1 MKDLNIIKRIK
12 VFSLLAF
19 IFPLIAINLCW
30 IIYYYIGTLK
40 TYRDIPWNNKET
52 TSNFKD
58 YHSAKKSFINC
69 PKYKYNIFLKL
80 NNGKLVKF
88 DKKSVP
94 QSNQINNVESSKIL
108 KINEFVF
115 KHSDEKNNR
124 CIKNHTIANF
134 IITSFNLEKS
144 IIILRKANDAGFS
157 IIENPYING
166 EVSISRT
173 ARFFP
178 VNYIFKSM
186 IPLSAVFLFI
196 YWLNNLYFFSWF
208 KKNKK
213 AIKFNKKF
221 FYFGLLSCVFLILHS
236 IFLGVSYD
244 SQLFKSFRKIVII
257 SFILFEVLSQV
268 YLTLNILKFSEDLKN
283 YLRIN
288 VLKIKVGFI
297 VIIILTTIISLYI
310 LAFEDPSSNFKNI
323 LEWNYFSVLL
333 IYYFLSNIL
342 WKVKKP

>member
-1 MKDLNIIKRIK
+1 
-12 VFSLLAF
+12 
-19 IFPLIAINLCW
+19 
-30 IIYYYIGTLK
+30 
-40 TYRDIPWNNKET
+40 
-52 TSNFKD
+52 
-58 YHSAKKSFINC
+58 
-69 PKYKYNIFLKL
+69 
-80 NNGKLVKF
+80 
-88 DKKSVP
+88 
-94 QSNQINNVESSKIL
+94 
-108 KINEFVF
+108 
-115 KHSDEKNNR
+115 
-124 CIKNHTIANF
+124 
-134 IITSFNLEKS
+134 
-144 IIILRKANDAGFS
+144 
-157 IIENPYING
+157 
-166 EVSISRT
+166 
-173 ARFFP
+173 
-178 VNYIFKSM
+178 M